1 MGNEQHIK
9 KNIKINFLYIQ
20 TAIPTVYVY
29 VFLYLKLEI
38 PIDLHKAD
46 KMGDTRLNELL
57 KWSIENSDNTRND
70 PSAPAPQTQL
80 TPELMAALMGGPSEA
95 DLMRASME
103 IITSQDAGVS
113 VDDKLVAFDNFEQLI
128 ESLDNA
134 NNIANLSLW
143 TPLLA
148 QLRHDER
155 EIRKMAAWCVGTAV
169 QNNEKTQER
178 LLANGGIPPLVALA
192 LGSEEP
198 ADVRRKA
205 IYALSS
211 AVRNYQPAM
220 DVASEELSKVGHATD
235 KVDAT
240 DMEAVDVVMDALR
253 EKAKAA
259 AA

>member
-1 MGNEQHIK
+1 ME
-9 KNIKINFLYIQ
+9 
-20 TAIPTVYVY
+20 
-29 VFLYLKLEI
+29 
-38 PIDLHKAD
+38 DR
-46 KMGDTRLNELL
+46 RLNDLL
-57 KWSIENSDNTRND
+57 KWSIENSDNTRSD

-80 TPELMAALMGGPSEA
+80 TPDLMAALMGGPSEA

-103 IITSQDAGVS
+103 LITSQDADVS
-113 VDDKLVAFDNFEQLI
+113 LDDKLVAFDNFEQLI

-178 LLANGGIPPLVALA
+178 LLANGGIPHLVALA